1 MYELSIWTV
10 LLLALAAG
18 AAGWVDA
25 VSGGGGLLQL
35 PALFIALPAGS
46 EVNALATNKLSS
58 IFGTATAA
66 RTYIKHLTPDWKT
79 ALPMAANVLFAEAF
93 LNFVGVGCCKF

>member
-66 RTYIKHLTPDWKT
+66 RTYIKNLTVWLLTVSNRDG
-79 ALPMAANVLFAEAF
+79 VLYWR
-93 LNFVGVGCCKF
+93 LVTKN

>member
-46 EVNALATNKLSS
+46 EVEGSTHSRNDVGSVGGEMSLEVTDVLKAEQKRTSHTHLKRASKRLR
-58 IFGTATAA
+58 AA
-66 RTYIKHLTPDWKT
+66 KAPTRR
-79 ALPMAANVLFAEAF
+79 
-93 LNFVGVGCCKF
+93 